1 MLFDTEIILLIA
13 AITFFAAL
21 VHGSI
26 GFAFPMIATSLL
38 ALFFDL
44 QSAILLTLVP
54 TLLVNIVSIA
64 SEADFKLANFIDAF
78 KRHSRLALYALFGS
92 AIGTFLLISL
102 NFEWFKIVL
111 ALAILLY
118 LFSNKLKL
126 ELSWVRT
133 KPVFSKAF
141 FGLMGGLLGG
151 LSNVMM
157 PFLVIYSIESKHSK
171 RDIIQSAN
179 ICFLTGK
186 IIQIIMFTVSGKF
199 TLNTLSISWILLFA
213 TAIALMIGIQIK
225 KRIKPE
231 AYIQLLRG
239 LLFILA
245 MILIITTLL

>member
-1 MLFDTEIILLIA
+1 MPYSVEIIFLFA

-38 ALFFDL
+38 ALFTDL
-44 QSAILLTLVP
+44 QSAIILTLVP

-64 SEADFKLANFIDAF
+64 SEADYKFANFISAF
-78 KRHSRLALYALFGS
+78 KRHSGLALYAILGS
-92 AIGTFLLISL
+92 AVGTLLLIAVSS
-102 NFEWFKIVL
+102 EWFKVLL

-118 LFSNKLKL
+118 LFANKLKL
-126 ELSWVRT
+126 ELSWVQT

-141 FGLMGGLLGG
+141 FGLSGGLLGG
-151 LSNVMM
+151 LTNVMM

-179 ICFLTGK
+179 ICFLSGK
-186 IIQIIMFTVSGKF
+186 IIQIILFTASGKF
-199 TLNTLSISWILLFA
+199 TLNTLSIAWVLLFA

-225 KRIKPE
+225 KRIKSE

-239 LLFILA
+239 LLLILA
-245 MILIITTLL
+245 VMLILTTLL